1 MEIVLDVDL
10 EVRAVAV
17 SLQALI
23 ELLPLAEIQGVA
35 LSVQG
40 ARELGDLV
48 ERRSLGEG
56 GPAALAASQRGA
68 RMTLAVPTLHAQL
81 GAVQRTWRMPFL
93 IFSSLATMYVRLHT
107 TQKAGQLLVPV
118 MAS

>member
-1 MEIVLDVDL
+1 VEIVLDVDL

-17 SLQALI
+17 SLHALI

-81 GAVQRTWRMPFL
+81 GAVQLTWRMPFL
-93 IFSSLATMYVRLHT
+93 IFSLLATMYIRLQL